1 MPFPILFEIFLIT
14 EIWTFGGTSSEDFGP
29 YLNPVFDKH
38 AAGRRGTAPISAHVA
53 PSVLRMSPGTHV
65 SLPPQT
71 RPLLALRTGLCAPVL
86 GGASPRPLGGDS
98 VLPCPRWG
106 KSPAPRWGQRA
117 PLSSVRQVPGPS
129 VGTAYAPVLSGAS
142 PWPLSGDSVRPSSVG
157 PCCAP
162 TLHGEDVGPTLGGG
176 AVGCRT
182 GLWVPG

>member
-14 EIWTFGGTSSEDFGP
+14 EIWTCGGTSSEDFGP

-98 VLPCPRWG
+98 VRPCPRCG
-106 KSPAPRWGQRA
+106 KSPAPRWGQRT
-117 PLSSVRQVPGPS
+117 PLSSVGQVPGPL
-129 VGTAYAPVLSGAS
+129 VGTACARPQWGHAVPPRSTGRTWAPPWVGEPWAAGLVSGSLAE
-142 PWPLSGDSVRPSSVG
+142 PEP
-157 PCCAP
+157 
-162 TLHGEDVGPTLGGG
+162 
-176 AVGCRT
+176 
-182 GLWVPG
+182 

>member
-1 MPFPILFEIFLIT
+1 MVTAEGL
-14 EIWTFGGTSSEDFGP
+14 SEVSGDTPGP
-29 YLNPVFDKH
+29 HPSATPGSGEVQ
-38 AAGRRGTAPISAHVA
+38 RRSRQART
-53 PSVLRMSPGTHV
+53 LCDR
-65 SLPPQT
+65 
-71 RPLLALRTGLCAPVL
+71 LLMQLT
-86 GGASPRPLGGDS
+86 D
-98 VLPCPRWG
+98 
-106 KSPAPRWGQRA
+106 
-117 PLSSVRQVPGPS
+117 GPS

>member
-71 RPLLALRTGLCAPVL
+71 RPLLALRTGLCTPVL
-86 GGASPRPLGGDS
+86 GAASPRPLGGDS
-98 VLPCPRWG
+98 VRPCPQWG
-106 KSPAPRWGQRA
+106 KSLPTATDSTDEAVCPGSACVHIQHLFCSVTLALWTLVVSGGVKIRTPRAVALYGGLE
-117 PLSSVRQVPGPS
+117 PF
-129 VGTAYAPVLSGAS
+129 
-142 PWPLSGDSVRPSSVG
+142 
-157 PCCAP
+157 
-162 TLHGEDVGPTLGGG
+162 EDVIF
-176 AVGCRT
+176 
-182 GLWVPG
+182 